1 MHIIICYI
9 DVIIYVCS
17 INIALKIVLSMKK
30 EENLNKM
37 AFRDYYDTLSDDVKE
52 TVRNR
57 ILGESGMSYTTFYY
71 KLRNNTFKPLERKLI
86 DNIINDVNPKVLC

>member
-9 DVIIYVCS
+9 DIIIYVCS

>member
-1 MHIIICYI
+1 MYIIICYI
-9 DVIIYVCS
+9 DIIIYVCS

>member
-9 DVIIYVCS
+9 DIIIYVCS

-86 DNIINDVNPKVLC
+86 DNITQVSQVLK

>member
-1 MHIIICYI
+1 MHTIICYI
-9 DVIIYVCS
+9 DIIIYVCS

>member
-1 MHIIICYI
+1 MNI
-9 DVIIYVCS
+9 IIYVCS

-52 TVRNR
+52 AVRSR

>member
-9 DVIIYVCS
+9 DIIICVCS

>member
-1 MHIIICYI
+1 
-9 DVIIYVCS
+9 
-17 INIALKIVLSMKK
+17 
-30 EENLNKM
+30 M
-37 AFRDYYDTLSDDVKE
+37 AFKDYYDTLSDDAKE

>member
-1 MHIIICYI
+1 ML
-9 DVIIYVCS
+9 YVCS

-71 KLRNNTFKPLERKLI
+71 KLRNNTFKPLEKKLI

>member
-9 DVIIYVCS
+9 GIIIYVCS

>member
-9 DVIIYVCS
+9 DIIIYVCS
-17 INIALKIVLSMKK
+17 INIALNMKK

>member
-1 MHIIICYI
+1 
-9 DVIIYVCS
+9 
-17 INIALKIVLSMKK
+17 MKK

-37 AFRDYYDTLSDDVKE
+37 AFRDYYDTLSDDAKE
-52 TVRNR
+52 AVRSR
-57 ILGESGMSYTTFYY
+57 ILEESGMSYTTFYY

>member
-1 MHIIICYI
+1 MHIIIYYI
-9 DVIIYVCS
+9 DIIIYVCS